1 MTPKLSKVLNQDR
14 KRLYI
19 TAEQWH
25 TIKRLAHQCSV
36 QECRDVSIIEMVDRL
51 IETYGRR

>member
-1 MTPKLSKVLNQDR
+1 MTPKLAKVLNQSR

-36 QECRDVSIIEMVDRL
+36 QERRDVTIIEMIDRL
-51 IETYGRR
+51 IEAFERR